1 MLANPSI
8 PQIGRLFAMSTLAII
23 FVVAELAMEIM
34 IVLEI
39 VETIH
44 YVSDVPKET
53 RTVMDGVL

>member
-1 MLANPSI
+1 MLVNPSI